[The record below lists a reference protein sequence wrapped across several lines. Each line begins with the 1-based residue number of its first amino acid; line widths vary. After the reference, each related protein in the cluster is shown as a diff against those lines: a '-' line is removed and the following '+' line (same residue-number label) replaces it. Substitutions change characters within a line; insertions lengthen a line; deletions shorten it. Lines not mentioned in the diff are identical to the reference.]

1 MLTIFQY
8 LTFSLL
14 LFVIGLW
21 GMALNK
27 KNVITILMA
36 LEILLLGA
44 NLNFLIFSVYLDD
57 LRGQIFSLFILV
69 VAAAESALGLAILV
83 IFYKKHQTIEFDFIY
98 GLHG

>member
-1 MLTIFQY
+1 
-8 LTFSLL
+8 
-14 LFVIGLW
+14 
-21 GMALNK
+21 MALNK